1 MQLKSTVAL
10 YLHFSYWSLIPPIF
24 ESESWQ
30 VLSMYK
36 SISDCYLSG
45 TYVSIGVVVGGFSRN
60 IIGSLLVSSG
70 LYCLKGGR
78 KPYNNAGERLWV
90 KFPHY
95 YYLPASFSSVGLYLL
110 CCFLKTSIWVC
121 TVQNIKGEVQMP
133 PPPNTTSLFCVVC
146 LLQPHRIDRR
156 LTDMQ
161 IAVQFPPKRLRSTLL
176 LTQHSICKSTQRQ
189 RVSHKVCIPIQCAKH
204 TSAAPNTQGLI
215 GLYQKPKPNRT
226 HYFLFYRHT
235 TLSC

>member
-1 MQLKSTVAL
+1 MTGFEHVQIYIRLLSIWYVCV
-10 YLHFSYWSLIPPIF
+10 YWS
-24 ESESWQ
+24 SRW
-30 VLSMYK
+30 V
-36 SISDCYLSG
+36 
-45 TYVSIGVVVGGFSRN
+45 SRN

-78 KPYNNAGERLWV
+78 KPYNAGERLWI
-90 KFPHY
+90 KSPHY
-95 YYLPASFSSVGLYLL
+95 YYLPASFSSLWLYLL
-110 CCFLKTSIWVC
+110 CCFLKYKETSCVC
-121 TVQNIKGEVQMP
+121 TVQNIKGEVA
-133 PPPNTTSLFCVVC
+133 PPNTTSLFCVVC

-161 IAVQFPPKRLRSTLL
+161 IAVQFPPKRLRTLL
-176 LTQHSICKSTQRQ
+176 VTQHSICKSTQRQ

-226 HYFLFYRHT
+226 HYFLFYTHT